1 MRKLLAELNSQDEG
15 DQVLIF
21 EDNHA
26 CAQWAEKE
34 GLDHNRTK
42 HIDIRYHMIRDNVKK
57 QNVKVE
63 ICPTQ
68 EMVADIMTKALGR
81 DLHERA
87 TMKMMGYVDT
97 ISKPGQ
103 KLSGSLIR
111 GEITLTEKNNVHYNR
126 RKDVL
131 KDNKSKSNINSAD
144 PSSIIDKM
152 AHLKMAD

>member
-1 MRKLLAELNSQDEG
+1 MLNGAAISWSSRTQSVVALSTTEAEYYALCEATKEALHVRKLLAELNGEDEG

-68 EMVADIMTKALGR
+68 EMVADIMTKALGS

-87 TMKMMGYVDT
+87 TMKMMGTVMLT
-97 ISKPGQ
+97 SLANPVRIISSQ
-103 KLSGSLIR
+103 D
-111 GEITLTEKNNVHYNR
+111 H
-126 RKDVL
+126 
-131 KDNKSKSNINSAD
+131 
-144 PSSIIDKM
+144 
-152 AHLKMAD
+152 